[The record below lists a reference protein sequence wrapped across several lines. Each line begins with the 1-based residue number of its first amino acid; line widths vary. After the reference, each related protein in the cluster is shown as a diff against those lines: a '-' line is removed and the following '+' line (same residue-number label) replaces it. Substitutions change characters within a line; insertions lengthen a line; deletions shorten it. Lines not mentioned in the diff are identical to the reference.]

1 MAEVKNKKPTPLTED
16 EKAQICE
23 EYLGVHP
30 KYFKYAGQKI
40 RVDIWNMENDGKN
53 WRGWRIQEKE
63 LGEWKEG

>member
-16 EKAQICE
+16 EKARICE

-40 RVDIWNMENDGKN
+40 RVDIWNMENDGIN

-63 LGEWKEG
+63 IGEWKEG